1 MKSGVRV
8 IKRGREEVAR
18 SLPPS
23 RDEKTARQSE
33 REIVST
39 VKSWINEW
47 ETRRRLDAQ
56 SSFALVR

>member
-18 SLPPS
+18 SLPPG
-23 RDEKTARQSE
+23 RDEKTSRQSE